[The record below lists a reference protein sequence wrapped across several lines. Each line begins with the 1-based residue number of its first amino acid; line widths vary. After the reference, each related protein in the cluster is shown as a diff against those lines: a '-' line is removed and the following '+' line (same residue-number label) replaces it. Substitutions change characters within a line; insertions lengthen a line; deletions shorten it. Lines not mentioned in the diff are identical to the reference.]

1 MGTYLQ
7 RRHHPL
13 PLVPLLG
20 HQALAL
26 IQVLPNLL
34 LNLHHLLPVISIRL
48 VLGIYSVPLKTQLR
62 QIKEEGNFCFDSPC
76 LLFNLSLLP
85 ATALD
90 FIPGSPFA
98 APKYPDVGLQTTISK
113 YNCTLMV
120 ERKSKT

>member
-34 LNLHHLLPVISIRL
+34 LNLHHLLPVIAVSL
-48 VLGIYSVPLKTQLR
+48 VLGIHSVLFK
-62 QIKEEGNFCFDSPC
+62 DSAKP
-76 LLFNLSLLP
+76 N
-85 ATALD
+85 
-90 FIPGSPFA
+90 
-98 APKYPDVGLQTTISK
+98 
-113 YNCTLMV
+113 
-120 ERKSKT
+120 